1 MSERSL
7 IVLAGCWTMFA
18 VLGLCVI
25 VVIVAPWMLG

>member
-1 MSERSL
+1 MSDRSL
-7 IVLAGCWTMFA
+7 ILLAGAWTMLA